1 MKTTSSATTMKPW
14 TAETVRSTVA
24 KENIKFIRL
33 QFVDILGMP
42 RNLVI
47 PQNLLKGALENGVP
61 FDASSIIGCASIEES
76 DKVIRPIP
84 SSFCLLPES
93 IEKRKTAKLSC
104 DIYEQDGKT
113 RFPGD
118 VRFVLQNILQ
128 KAAGQ
133 GFLCNTGSECEFFL
147 FQKDGNG
154 PTLTP
159 HDQASYFDLSHR
171 DMAETVR
178 ADIAMALQHLGLE
191 IYTTHHEVAPG
202 QQEINFTYGDPL
214 TTAERVVTLKYASKI
229 IASNHGLYASFM
241 PKPLFGTNGSGMH
254 THLSLWNKQGKNV
267 FFDPKDQHKLSPVA
281 YSFLAGLLAH
291 SREMCA
297 VLNPTVNSFKRLVPG
312 YEAPTYICWANRNR
326 SSLIRIPAN
335 RGQATRVELRN
346 PDVACNPFLA
356 YTVMIAAGFDGINK
370 HMEPPSP
377 VERNIYELTTEER
390 DSYGI
395 GQLPE
400 SLGHA
405 LELMKKSTFIKEAL
419 GDNVYENFMKIKR
432 NEWEDYQMQ
441 VTAWE
446 TKRYFFNL

>member
-1 MKTTSSATTMKPW
+1 MKLSSSAKTAKRW
-14 TAETVRSTVA
+14 TADTVLSTVN

-33 QFVDILGMP
+33 QFVDLLGMP
-42 RNLVI
+42 RNLTI
-47 PQNLLKGALENGVP
+47 PQNLLKDALENGVP
-61 FDASSIIGCASIEES
+61 FDASSIIGCANIEES
-76 DKVIRPIP
+76 DKVIRPLP
-84 SSFCLLPES
+84 ATFCILPES
-93 IEKRKTAKLSC
+93 IEKRKTAKISC

-118 VRFVLQNILQ
+118 VRYVLQQILQ
-128 KAAGQ
+128 KAEKH
-133 GFLCNTGSECEFFL
+133 GFRCNTGSECEFFL
-147 FQKDGNG
+147 FQRDGNG

-159 HDQASYFDLSHR
+159 HDQATYFDLSHR
-171 DMAETVR
+171 DLAETVR
-178 ADIAMALQHLGLE
+178 ADIAMALQHLGLI

-202 QQEINFTYGDPL
+202 QQEINFNYSDPL
-214 TTAERVVTLKYASKI
+214 TTAERVVMLKYASKI
-229 IASNHGLYASFM
+229 IASHHGLYASFM

-254 THLSLWNKQGKNV
+254 THLSLSDAAGKNV
-267 FFDPKDQHKLSPVA
+267 FFDPKDQHKLSPLA
-281 YSFLAGLLAH
+281 HQFIAGLLTH

-335 RGQATRVELRN
+335 RGQATRIELRN

-356 YTVMIAAGFDGINK
+356 YTVMIAAGFDGINHK
-370 HMEPPSP
+370 LQPPNP
-377 VERNIYELTTEER
+377 VERNIYELTAQER

-405 LELMKKSTFIKEAL
+405 LEILRKSAFIKDAL
-419 GDNVYENFMKIKR
+419 GSNIYENFMKVKR
-432 NEWEDYQMQ
+432 EEWEDYQMQ
-441 VTAWE
+441 VTQWE
-446 TKRYFFNL
+446 TDRYFHVL

>member
-1 MKTTSSATTMKPW
+1 MKSMSSSKTKSW
-14 TAETVRSTVA
+14 TQDTVLSTVT
-24 KENIKFIRL
+24 KEDIRFIRL
-33 QFVDILGMP
+33 QFVDLLGMP

-47 PQNLLKGALENGVP
+47 PQNLLKNALEDGVP
-61 FDASSIIGCASIEES
+61 FDASSIIGCANIEES

-84 SSFCLLPES
+84 STFSIIPAS
-93 IEKRKTAKLSC
+93 IEPRKTAKLSC
-104 DIYEQDGKT
+104 DIYEQDGTT

-118 VRFVLQNILQ
+118 VRFVLQNILK
-128 KAAGQ
+128 KAEKKGYR
-133 GFLCNTGSECEFFL
+133 CNTGSECEFFL
-147 FQKDGNG
+147 FQRDGNG

-171 DMAETVR
+171 DLAEAVR
-178 ADIAMALQHLGLE
+178 ADIAVSLQLLGLE

-202 QQEINFTYGDPL
+202 QQEINFSYSDPV
-214 TTAERVVTLKYASKI
+214 TTADRVIMLKYASKI

-241 PKPLFGTNGSGMH
+241 PKPMFGTNGSGMH
-254 THLSLWNKQGKNV
+254 THLSLCTMDGRNA
-267 FFDPKDQHKLSPVA
+267 FYDPKDQHKLSPLA
-281 YSFLAGLLAH
+281 YSFLAGLLSH

-356 YTVMIAAGFDGINK
+356 YTVMLAAGFDGVDHK
-370 HMEPPSP
+370 MQPPEP
-377 VERNIYELTTEER
+377 VERNIYELTPKER
-390 DSYGI
+390 DDYGI

-405 LELMKKSTFIKEAL
+405 LELMRKSTFIREAL
-419 GDNVYENFMKIKR
+419 GENLFENFLKVKR
-432 NEWEDYQMQ
+432 EEWEDYQMQ
-441 VTAWE
+441 VTQWE
-446 TKRYFFNL
+446 TMRYFHLL